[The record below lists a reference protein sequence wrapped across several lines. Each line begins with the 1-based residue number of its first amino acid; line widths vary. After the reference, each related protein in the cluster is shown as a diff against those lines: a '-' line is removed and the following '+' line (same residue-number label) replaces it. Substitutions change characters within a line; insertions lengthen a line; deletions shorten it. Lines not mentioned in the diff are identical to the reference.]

1 MNFHEFLSIFSLV
14 TYSVISN
21 SKKFSQMVEFCL
33 GLYYGSGSKR
43 RLDKLPF
50 LLEKIIFYHC

>member
-1 MNFHEFLSIFSLV
+1 MNFHEFLSIFHSLQ
-14 TYSVISN
+14 SVISN
-21 SKKFSQMVEFCL
+21 SKNFSQMVEFCL

-50 LLEKIIFYHC
+50 LLEKMIFYHC